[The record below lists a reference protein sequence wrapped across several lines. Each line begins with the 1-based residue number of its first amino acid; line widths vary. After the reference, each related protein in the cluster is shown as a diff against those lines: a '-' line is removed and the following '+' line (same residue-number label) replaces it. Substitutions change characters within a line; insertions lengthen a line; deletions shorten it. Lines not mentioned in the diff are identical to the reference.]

1 MSTNIRVHLYVD
13 TQAGAT
19 ADVLLRI
26 GEGKIPIIS
35 AVDCIWIPPGG
46 GNVTDTLNELKAAVF
61 GNLSIH
67 IENTKWLCER
77 AILALQNDSVAHELN
92 KQLLQDFPDNEVIYK
107 SVDTVPDQ
115 HAVVTY
121 PTEFLNFWE
130 PFGMPTQ
137 ILQLKLVFLLSC

>member
-46 GNVTDTLNELKAAVF
+46 GNVTDTLNELKAAVRRLVAIVGHQSREARQRVASLLVYMAVEVRIRTLDQLF
-61 GNLSIH
+61 E
-67 IENTKWLCER
+67 IE
-77 AILALQNDSVAHELN
+77 IL
-92 KQLLQDFPDNEVIYK
+92 P
-107 SVDTVPDQ
+107 
-115 HAVVTY
+115 
-121 PTEFLNFWE
+121 
-130 PFGMPTQ
+130 
-137 ILQLKLVFLLSC
+137 